1 MVYIMNFKLGSLL
14 EPINAM
20 TILCIGL
27 LTYIVILDEEHMFSK
42 KFMHFGPG
50 TNPTNTTTFMGINV
64 DNWNKTISVYAISF
78 FTTILYTYYQSSV
91 VLYLHSYILN
101 PSVKTVEYKKFH
113 LTIFLIFEIFVLFVL
128 NIVTIFTVMTTQLQ
142 FLVPSLIA
150 YFIIRLPT
158 NLLYLNK
165 KIFIKD

>member
-1 MVYIMNFKLGSLL
+1 MDFSSLID
-14 EPINAM
+14 PIVSI
-20 TILCIGL
+20 TVLFIGL
-27 LTYIVILDEEHMFSK
+27 IIYIIILDEEQMFST

-50 TNPTNTTTFMGINV
+50 TNPTNTAAFMGINV
-64 DNWNKTISVYAISF
+64 DNWHKTISVYAISF
-78 FTTILYTYYQSSV
+78 LTTILLTYYNSSV
-91 VLYLHSYILN
+91 VLYINSYIRN
-101 PSVKTVEYKKFH
+101 PSVTHVEYKKSH

-142 FLVPSLIA
+142 FLLPSLIA